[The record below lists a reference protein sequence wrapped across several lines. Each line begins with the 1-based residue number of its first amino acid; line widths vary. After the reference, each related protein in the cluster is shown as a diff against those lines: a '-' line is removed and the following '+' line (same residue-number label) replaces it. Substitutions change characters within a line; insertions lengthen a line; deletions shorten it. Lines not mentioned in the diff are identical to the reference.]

1 MGNSEFFSFV
11 LSLSIYLYWEYEK
24 NDIECE
30 FSTYLQHH
38 KIQNLCGHT
47 SMIIHVCSYWHLSYQ
62 VTNCEIM
69 ILATDSPYMVLIL
82 RRILFEAFS
91 LWSYSFIQMQS
102 IEHRGSW

>member
-1 MGNSEFFSFV
+1 MGNIVFFSFV

-38 KIQNLCGHT
+38 KIQNLRVD
-47 SMIIHVCSYWHLSYQ
+47 IRSYMCAHIDIS

-69 ILATDSPYMVLIL
+69 IQATDSAFLVLIL
-82 RRILFEAFS
+82 
-91 LWSYSFIQMQS
+91 
-102 IEHRGSW
+102 